1 MASRGLL
8 AALGG
13 AAKYGLAEDQRR
25 KDEASEERKLRMK
38 LQLEKELWQAK
49 TEYAK
54 ANPEY
59 SKFMQDSVTGDTYG
73 IDQFGRSALVR
84 KASEAET
91 AKLARDEELNTRYK
105 NAQIGAAEAQ
115 AAAAVENASS
125 NAEYRKMMAEAAK
138 SRAQTYADR
147 PPSTPRPTERDRKT
161 DAELE
166 ATAADLAAKKFN
178 VRSQNDLLMLEPEQL
193 SEMKAFE
200 QKVLDDLRRQREA
213 GGAQNH
219 RSTAPMQQPSSG
231 NDFESLIPK
240 DN

>member
-38 LQLEKELWQAK
+38 MQLEKELWQAK

-115 AAAAVENASS
+115 AAAASENAAS
-125 NAEYRKMMAEAAK
+125 NTEYRKVMAEAAK
-138 SRAQTYADR
+138 SRAQTYGNR
-147 PPSTPRPTERDRKT
+147 PPSGSSRIEPTEAQLQASVIETLKRTR
-161 DAELE
+161 
-166 ATAADLAAKKFN
+166 
-178 VRSQNDLLMLEPEQL
+178 PEW
-193 SEMKAFE
+193 F
-200 QKVLDDLRRQREA
+200 A
-213 GGAQNH
+213 GGIMPEPGDEEYEEFNKEFEAEIARRRAARGAPSSGTQNH
-219 RSTAPMQQPSSG
+219 MSTAPTQQPSFQDQL
-231 NDFESLIPK
+231 NELIPK
-240 DN
+240 DD